1 MIFLKS
7 LKTGRSLVP
16 GIMFTIDQ
24 APVEIW
30 LQIFEHLEL
39 KDLIQL
45 HTACGTLW
53 SPLIARAAAKVI
65 GSFLVDG
72 NPIPLGLVECSSLPY
87 KHSLEINDPPHIF
100 NFAQSLIGLPCSPLS
115 LRCYSHGFERHGGLS
130 EMNLELVCNSRCSH
144 YHGNDFHPCENGPEP
159 AEIMTF
165 ITDFTPPPTSSEDKR
180 ITVRFVYNTL
190 GTTPLD
196 HITEKVDDDG
206 QIIRV
211 ISHKLNFFNFLY
223 STSSGYGKPLFPSG
237 YGYGWKPLP
246 PSRYGYGW
254 KPLPHEWVNFLDP
267 EVLVSM
273 TFTRDPPVKSHPGY
287 FDRSFRCIVSKL
299 TAFKAIWNFKWVPS
313 EEVGRRLDSGDR
325 REFNRI
331 SYA

>member
-1 MIFLKS
+1 
-7 LKTGRSLVP
+7 
-16 GIMFTIDQ
+16 MFTRDQ

-39 KDLIQL
+39 KDIIQL

-65 GSFLVDG
+65 GSFLVDAT
-72 NPIPLGLVECSSLPY
+72 PIPLGLVECSSLPY
-87 KHSLEINDPPHIF
+87 KHSLEINEPPHIF
-100 NFAQSLIGLPCSPLS
+100 NFAQSLIGIPCSPLS
-115 LRCYSHGFERHGGLS
+115 HRCYSRGFERHGGLS

-144 YHGNDFHPCENGPEP
+144 DHGNDFHPCDNGPEP

-165 ITDFTPPPTSSEDKR
+165 ITDFTSPPTSSEDKR

-223 STSSGYGKPLFPSG
+223 STSS
-237 YGYGWKPLP
+237 
-246 PSRYGYGW
+246 RYDYGW

-273 TFTRDPPVKSHPGY
+273 TFTRDPLKSHPGY

-299 TAFKAIWNFKWVPS
+299 TAFKAIWNFKWIPS
-313 EEVGRRLDSGDR
+313 EEVGRRLDSGGR
-325 REFNRI
+325 REFINRR
-331 SYA
+331 S